1 MPKLFI
7 LILQQIILSG
17 QSNSILNYLS
27 GGWKS
32 PLADRIILGRIG
44 VPSVDEYITKVEKPG
59 WKIVA
64 P

>member
-7 LILQQIILSG
+7 LILQQIIQSG

-32 PLADRIILGRIG
+32 PLADGIILGRIG
-44 VPSVDEYITKVEKPG
+44 VPSVDEYITKAEKPG